1 MCVTAPDK
9 PDCGPMVVTVGFLT
23 LVIGIAVGVKLKV
36 ATDQFIQQHQW
47 KIIAFVTVFIVVCI
61 MVLLILKKQ
70 EV

>member
-1 MCVTAPDK
+1 MTSAPDK

-23 LVIGIAVGVKLKV
+23 LIIGIAVGVKLKE